1 MATRGQRSVACMT
14 STFRIWSRRYSD
26 SHLTIRKA
34 LLQETVTTT
43 GRYTHHHL
51 KIQNPPIS

>member
-1 MATRGQRSVACMT
+1 MATRGQRSGRLRDIDVP
-14 STFRIWSRRYSD
+14 
-26 SHLTIRKA
+26 HLEPLIQRQPPDDKESA
-34 LLQETVTTT
+34 I